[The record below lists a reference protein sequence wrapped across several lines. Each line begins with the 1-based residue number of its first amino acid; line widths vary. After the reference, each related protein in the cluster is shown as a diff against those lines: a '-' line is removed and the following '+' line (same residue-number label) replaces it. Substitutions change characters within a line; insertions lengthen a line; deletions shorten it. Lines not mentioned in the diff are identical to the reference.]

1 VKKAELAR
9 LVPAIR
15 DVLSESIL
23 AGGST
28 IRDYAQPNGELGYFA
43 ANWRVYGRE
52 GQPCLTPGC
61 TGTIARITQGGR
73 SSFWCPKCQH

>member
-1 VKKAELAR
+1 MGKVSKPALAR

-15 DVLSESIL
+15 DVLAESIA

-43 ANWRVYGRE
+43 ASWRVYGQE
-52 GQPCLTPGC
+52 GEPCHCG
-61 TGTIARITQGGR
+61 GAVERFTQGGR
-73 SSFWCPKCQH
+73 STFWCRNCQK

>member
-1 VKKAELAR
+1 MC
-9 LVPAIR
+9 
-15 DVLSESIL
+15 SGSIL

-52 GQPCLTPGC
+52 GQPCLTRLHRHHCAHHAGRTVELLVPEMPTLGC
-61 TGTIARITQGGR
+61 FHA
-73 SSFWCPKCQH
+73 